1 MLCDD
6 YTGLAYSADI
16 RTSCMQECRYCV
28 VTADSYPSM
37 LADSRNAGMQ
47 MPLLS
52 TACCAVT
59 TDSYP
64 SMLADSMN
72 ARMQM
77 PLVSSAC
84 GDVKT

>member
-1 MLCDD
+1 MLCHD

-16 RTSCMQECRYCV
+16 MTSCMQECRYCV

>member
-1 MLCDD
+1 
-6 YTGLAYSADI
+6 
-16 RTSCMQECRYCV
+16 MQECRYCV

-64 SMLADSMN
+64 SMLADSMK
-72 ARMQM
+72 ARKQM